1 MEEKSAIII
10 CLTDAKRIK
19 SDLIEIGY
27 NIQLVSSYSEL
38 PYCGKNDKQPDL
50 VIAELNDC
58 SDSKF
63 VKLKGELLSHFSS
76 SPIIFLLNKIF
87 AKGLTQKWL
96 LKKTGYITHDY
107 TIRELELCIDT
118 LPFHVS
124 EPKTPN
130 IWVDQANLT
139 TIFNILPNGILISDK
154 DGNIL
159 SVNDAF
165 TELLGYSR
173 DELCSMNIRGFTL
186 PETHNLIANNILK
199 IVNGETLHGEVVNIR
214 KDGSIINLEL
224 VEKRIVLANGEMGVL
239 SIATDVTHWKELN
252 NSLKESE
259 EKYRILVEKSNDGI
273 VFAQDGHLVYA
284 NPKITDMLGY
294 AFEELMGQPF
304 HNFIHESDKEKVIE
318 KHQKRQKGEALPE
331 IYETIL
337 QKANGETLDVEFN
350 VNVAVYKGQKTT
362 MVFIR
367 DITQRKISEKFLKE
381 SEESYRSVFD
391 NASEAIYIQDKNGVF
406 LDVNKAALNLYGYSK
421 SEIVGNTP
429 EKLSAPEK
437 NDLTDTIRRL
447 KAAFEGKS
455 QIFEFWG
462 ITKYGR
468 VFPKEVVLNKG
479 KYFGKEVVF
488 AMARDISERKNAE
501 EVLMESEEKY
511 RTLAEQ
517 IPVGIYRTSESGK
530 FYYANPALARIL
542 GFEKVDDLLT
552 HNANEFFADVQQRAD
567 ILNLYK
573 SSNEYVHSE
582 FAMIRSDGKKIWI
595 RDTGKANYNPDGNL
609 TFFDGVVENIT
620 LQHEANEALKR
631 SEANLRATLN
641 AIPDLMFRFNREGV
655 YTDLHTYNQNDLM
668 IDSDRII
675 GRSIRDFFPKEY
687 SDNFIS
693 NINLCIETGN
703 LQTFEYEIP
712 HEGDLNYYEARM
724 IPVGANEVLAFA
736 RNITDRKRAEEKINM
751 LAQTIINI
759 IESVSIT
766 DASNRIIYIN
776 PAFQKTY
783 GYTEEEVIGKDVG
796 MLRPKSIPFEA
807 TEEIKQATI
816 NGGWKGE
823 LINVRKDG
831 SEFPISLST
840 AVVKDEKDRPIA
852 FVGVA
857 NDITQRKIAEQELVK
872 AKEKAEESDRLKTAF
887 LANMSH
893 EIRSPMNAI
902 LGFIRII
909 KDEEKLTENGKQ
921 YIELISSSGA
931 QLVSVIE
938 DILDTSKIQANQL
951 RLSKREFDV
960 NELLNDLFSI
970 HSAQVRDKHKMSTI
984 MLPPVLSHPSP
995 FMLYSDDLRIK
1006 QILNNLLSNAIKFT
1020 PKGII
1025 EFGYSLIVD
1034 DINPLVQFYVK
1045 DTGIGLAQ
1053 EALALIFERFR
1064 QADDSYTRMYGGSGL
1079 GLAIS
1084 KGLTELL
1091 SGKIWVES
1099 EEGKGSTFYFT
1110 IPIKTANV
1118 DGNQI
1123 AKSEP
1128 DINQIKYL
1136 NGLNWA
1142 GKTIFIVEDL
1152 PDIRFFLQKV
1162 LAKTGANTVFA
1173 TSLKEAREV
1182 FSKTSSIDLILLDI
1196 RLPDGDGYDLAVEF
1210 KAKKPNIPII
1220 AQTAYAMQGE
1230 KEKSIKFGCDDFI
1243 TKPLN
1248 HDLLFLKID
1257 TLLKRKKSRG

>member
-10 CLTDAKRIK
+10 CLTDATKIK

-27 NIQLVSSYSEL
+27 NTRLVSSYSEL

-50 VIAELNDC
+50 VIAELYDC
-58 SDSKF
+58 SDSEF
-63 VKLKGELLSHFSS
+63 VKVKGELLSHFSL
-76 SPIIFLLNKIF
+76 SPIIFLLNKNF
-87 AKGLTQKWL
+87 AKGLTQKGL

-107 TIRELELCIDT
+107 TLRELELCIDT

-124 EPKTPN
+124 ELKTPN

-154 DGNIL
+154 EGNIQ

-165 TELLGYSR
+165 TELLGYTR

-186 PETHNLIANNILK
+186 PETHSLIENNIKK
-199 IVNGETLHGEVVNIR
+199 IVNGDTLHGEVVNIR
-214 KDGSIINLEL
+214 KDGSIVNLEL

-252 NSLKESE
+252 NFLKESE

-273 VFAQDGHLVYA
+273 VFAQDGCLVYA
-284 NPKITDMLGY
+284 NPKITEMLGY
-294 AFEELMGQPF
+294 TIEDLMGQPF
-304 HNFIHESDKEKVIE
+304 YNFIYATDKDKVIE
-318 KHQKRQKGEALPE
+318 KYQKRQQGENLPE

-337 QKANGETLDVEFN
+337 QKSNGETLDVEFN
-350 VNVAVYKGQKTT
+350 VNVTVYKGQKTT

-391 NASEAIYIQDKNGVF
+391 NASEAIYIQDRDGVF
-406 LDVNKAALNLYGYSK
+406 LDVNKAALNLYGYQK
-421 SEIVGNTP
+421 SEMVGATP
-429 EKLSAPEK
+429 TKLSAPEK
-437 NDLTDTIRRL
+437 NNITDILKRL
-447 KAAFEGKS
+447 NDAFDGKS
-455 QIFEFWG
+455 QMFEFWG

-468 VFPKEVVLNKG
+468 VFPKEVVLNRG
-479 KYFGKEVVF
+479 KYFGKDVVF

-517 IPVGIYRTSESGK
+517 VPVGIYRTSESGK
-530 FYYANPALARIL
+530 FYYANPALAKIL
-542 GFEKVDDLLT
+542 GFEKVEELMT
-552 HNANEFFADVQQRAD
+552 HSVNEFFANTEERTEV
-567 ILNLYK
+567 LKLYK
-573 SSNEYVHSE
+573 NSDDYVQSE
-582 FAMIRSDGKKIWI
+582 FAMIRNDGKQIWI
-595 RDTGKANYNPDGNL
+595 RDNGKANYDLQGNL

-620 LQHEANEALKR
+620 LQREANEALKK

-641 AIPDLMFRFNREGV
+641 ALPDLMFRFNREGV
-655 YTDLHTYNQNDLM
+655 YLDLHAYNDKDLLAESGN
-668 IDSDRII
+668 ILGS
-675 GRSIRDFFPKEY
+675 SVRDFFTKEFC
-687 SDNFIS
+687 DEFIT
-693 NINLCIETGN
+693 NISTCIETGQ

-712 HEGDLNYYEARM
+712 YKGEINYFEARM
-724 IPVGANEVLAFA
+724 IPVGTDEVLAFS

-759 IESVSIT
+759 IEGVSIT

-776 PAFQKTY
+776 PAFQKIY
-783 GYTEEEVIGKDVG
+783 GYTEEEVIGKDVS
-796 MLRPKSIPFEA
+796 MLRPKSIPTEV
-807 TEEIKQATI
+807 TEEIRQATL

-823 LINVRKDG
+823 LINMRKDG

-840 AVVKDEKDRPIA
+840 AVVKDEKGKPVA

-857 NDITQRKIAEQELVK
+857 NDITERKIAEQELVK

-909 KDEEKLTENGKQ
+909 KDEEKLTDNGKQ
-921 YIELISSSGA
+921 YIDLISSSGA

-951 RLSKREFDV
+951 RLSMREFEV

-970 HSAQVRDKHKMSTI
+970 HSAQVRDKYKLSTI

-1045 DTGIGLAQ
+1045 DTGIGLAK

-1091 SGKIWVES
+1091 GGKIWVES
-1099 EEGKGSTFYFT
+1099 EEGKGSAFYFT
-1110 IPIKTANV
+1110 IPIKNANIE
-1118 DGNQI
+1118 GSQILKSETNTNQI
-1123 AKSEP
+1123 
-1128 DINQIKYL
+1128 NYL
-1136 NGLNWA
+1136 NGLNWS

-1162 LAKTGANTVFA
+1162 LAKTGVNTVFA
-1173 TSLKEAREV
+1173 ASLKEAREV
-1182 FSKTSSIDLILLDI
+1182 FSKTSNIDLILLDI
-1196 RLPDGDGYDLAVEF
+1196 RLPDGDGYDLSVEF
-1210 KAKKPNIPII
+1210 KAKKPNLPII

-1230 KEKSIKFGCDDFI
+1230 KEKSIQFGCDDFI

>member
-1 MEEKSAIII
+1 MEDKSAIII
-10 CLTDAKRIK
+10 CLTDATKIK

-27 NIQLVSSYSEL
+27 YPNLVASYSEL

-58 SDSKF
+58 SDSEF

-76 SPIIFLLNKIF
+76 SPIIFLLSKDF
-87 AKGLTQKWL
+87 AKGLTQKGL
-96 LKKTGYITHDY
+96 LKKTGYITQDY
-107 TIRELELCIDT
+107 TLRELELCIDT

-124 EPKTPN
+124 ELKTPN

-154 DGNIL
+154 DGNIQ

-165 TELLGYSR
+165 TEFLGYSR
-173 DELCSMNIRGFTL
+173 EELCSMNIRGFTL
-186 PETHNLIANNILK
+186 PETHCLIGNNIRK
-199 IVNGETLHGEVVNIR
+199 ILNGDTLHGEVVNIR

-239 SIATDVTHWKELN
+239 SIATDVTHWKEIN

-273 VFAQDGHLVYA
+273 IFAQDGYLVYA
-284 NPKITDMLGY
+284 NPKISEMVGFSY
-294 AFEELMGQPF
+294 EELIGQPF
-304 HNFIHESDKEKVIE
+304 HNFIHVSEKDKILE
-318 KHQKRQKGEALPE
+318 KHQRRQQGDDLPE

-350 VNVAVYKGQKTT
+350 VNVAVYKGQKTI

-406 LDVNKAALNLYGYSK
+406 LDVNKAALNLYGYPK
-421 SEIVGNTP
+421 SEMIGFTP
-429 EKLSAPEK
+429 AKLSAPEK

-447 KAAFEGKS
+447 KEAFEGKS
-455 QIFEFWG
+455 QMFEFWG

-468 VFPKEVVLNKG
+468 VFPKEVVLNRG

-517 IPVGIYRTSESGK
+517 VPVGIYRTSESGK

-542 GFEKVDDLLT
+542 GFEKVEELLA
-552 HNANEFFADVQQRAD
+552 HNVNEFFANAQERVEV
-567 ILNLYK
+567 LELYK
-573 SSNEYVHSE
+573 NSDDYVQSE
-582 FAMIRSDGKKIWI
+582 FAMIRNDGKQIWI
-595 RDTGKANYNPDGNL
+595 RDNGKANYDLQGNL

-620 LQHEANEALKR
+620 QQREANEALKK

-641 AIPDLMFRFNREGV
+641 AIPDLMFRFNREGI
-655 YTDLHTYNQNDLM
+655 YLDLHTYNQNDLI
-668 IDSDRII
+668 IDSSKII
-675 GRSIRDFFPKEY
+675 GSSIRDFFTKEFC
-687 SDNFIS
+687 DNFIT
-693 NINLCIETGN
+693 NINACIETGS

-712 HEGDLNYYEARM
+712 LKEDVNYYEARM
-724 IPVGANEVLAFA
+724 IPVGSNEVLTFS
-736 RNITDRKRAEEKINM
+736 RNITDKKRAEAKINM

-759 IESVSIT
+759 IECVSIT

-776 PAFQKTY
+776 PAFQKIY

-796 MLRPKSIPFEA
+796 MLRPKSIPAEV
-807 TEEIKQATI
+807 TDDIMQATLS
-816 NGGWKGE
+816 GGWKGE
-823 LINVRKDG
+823 LINLRKDG
-831 SEFPISLST
+831 REFPISLST
-840 AVVKDEKDRPIA
+840 AVVKDEKGRPVA

-857 NDITQRKIAEQELVK
+857 NDITDRKIAEQELVK

-909 KDEEKLTENGKQ
+909 KDEEKLTKNGKQ
-921 YIELISSSGA
+921 YIELISNSGA

-951 RLSKREFDV
+951 RLSMREF
-960 NELLNDLFSI
+960 ELNDLLTDLYTI
-970 HSAQVRDKHKMSTI
+970 HFAQVRDKYKMNTI

-1034 DINPLVQFYVK
+1034 DINPLVQFFVK

-1053 EALALIFERFR
+1053 EALSLIFERFR
-1064 QADDSYTRMYGGSGL
+1064 QADDSYSRMYGGSGL

-1091 SGKIWVES
+1091 GGKIWVES

-1110 IPIKTANV
+1110 IPIKIANIE
-1118 DGNQI
+1118 GIQI
-1123 AKSEP
+1123 AQGEP
-1128 DINQIKYL
+1128 NINQIKYL
-1136 NGLNWA
+1136 NGLNWT

-1162 LAKTGANTVFA
+1162 FAKTGASTVFA
-1173 TSLKEAREV
+1173 TSLKEAREI
-1182 FSKTSSIDLILLDI
+1182 FNKTSNIDLILLDI

-1210 KAKKPNIPII
+1210 KAKKQNIPII

-1230 KEKSIKFGCDDFI
+1230 KEKSIKFGCNDFI

-1248 HDLLFLKID
+1248 QDLLFMKID
-1257 TLLKRKKSRG
+1257 TLLKRKH